1 MKNRDSR
8 ILKILIERQKVE
20 ISALA
25 KELGV
30 SIVTA
35 RKDLDM
41 LEQRG
46 IVRREHG
53 FAVLGSSDDI
63 NNRIAYHYKRKLA
76 IATLAATTIMDGDT
90 VMIESGS
97 CCALF
102 AEVLGR
108 ANRNVS
114 VITNSAFIASY
125 IRQFESISVL
135 LLGGEF
141 QKKSQV
147 MVGPLL
153 KVCLSQLYVDRL
165 FIGAD
170 GYSSELGFTGS
181 NLLRTQA
188 ARDMSEHAKSVTILT
203 ESEKFYKNSVVPM
216 QIEDKIKTVFTD
228 AGIPS
233 EISNDFKDSGI
244 ELLTIQGGQL

>member
-1 MKNRDSR
+1 MMKNRDSR
-8 ILKILIERQKVE
+8 ILELLIERQKIE

-25 KELGV
+25 TELGV
-30 SIVTA
+30 SNVTV
-35 RKDLDM
+35 RKDLDL

-53 FAVLGSSDDI
+53 FAVFGGTDDI
-63 NNRIAYHYKRKLA
+63 NNRIAYHYERKLA
-76 IATLAATTIMDGDT
+76 IATRAAETVADGET

-97 CCALF
+97 CCALL

-108 ANRNVS
+108 TRQGVS
-114 VITNSAFIASY
+114 IVTNSAFIASY
-125 IRQFESISVL
+125 IRRYDSVAVL

-141 QKKSQV
+141 QKSSQV

-153 KVCLSQLYVDRL
+153 KTCLSQLYVDRL

-188 ARDMSEHAKSVTILT
+188 VRDMSEHANSVAVLT
-203 ESEKFYKNSVVPM
+203 ESEKFFKNSVVPM
-216 QIEDKIKTVFTD
+216 QIENKIKTVFTD
-228 AGIPS
+228 SGIPS
-233 EISNDFKDSGI
+233 EISNNFKNSGI
-244 ELLTIQGGQL
+244 GLLTI